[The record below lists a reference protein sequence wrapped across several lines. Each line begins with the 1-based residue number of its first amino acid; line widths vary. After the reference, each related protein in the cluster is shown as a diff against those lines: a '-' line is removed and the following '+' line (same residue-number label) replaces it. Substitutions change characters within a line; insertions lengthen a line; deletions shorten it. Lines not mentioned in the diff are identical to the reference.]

1 MDTIMYNKIKF
12 ILVLICSLLAVT
24 THATHVAGGS
34 MTYRCIGPDTYE
46 VSLEF
51 RRDCFNGAANA
62 QFDDFASVGVFNGDN
77 QLVLTVGQFGE
88 IRIPFI
94 EDDTLNEILTS
105 ECNVIGG
112 DVCLQ
117 TTVYRDTVIL
127 PSIPGGYILAYQRCC
142 YNATL
147 NNVSNPLNTG
157 ATVWIKITEAA
168 LEICNSSPSFIKSPN
183 VYICANDTLRFDHS
197 AEDIDGDSLVYFM
210 CAPSAGADAAFP
222 QPRPPNAP
230 PYLPV
235 TYATGF
241 SENNMMGG
249 SPISIDQV
257 TGQLIAVPS
266 EVGQFLI
273 GVCVREFRNGE
284 LLSEV
289 RRDFEYNVRVCG
301 RNPIAMIEP
310 EFVTQCNSLEVEFT
324 NNSTSNFLPV
334 DSLDFLWLFDFP
346 NTNLSSTEM
355 SPTYTFPTPGLYNVA
370 MIVTDGVCTDTTYAD
385 VGVSVEGDPTANFDV
400 SSFDCDGTTE
410 IQLTDLSTSS
420 QTLEYQ
426 WIINYANGADTSNLQ
441 NPVFD
446 IGTDQPITVSLMLTT
461 PSRCLD
467 SLIIRDIEIMTV
479 PLQVEFV
486 DKIIC
491 NGEDALI
498 FSSDIDSLNVTIFPD
513 AGITINAQGE
523 YIFQNFT
530 GQQDF
535 IVNVDDGFCFLTDT
549 VTINATSNPQF
560 PIADIIQCGDE
571 TVELNPI
578 GPDFYTYNWEGP
590 QGVSVISNEPNPLV
604 SLTQDAEFYVTV
616 STSPGSLCLFT
627 DTVSVVVRDNPTFNV
642 LPSSQ
647 IVYCEGTDISIRLDS
662 DFPSIQWV
670 DTATGFV
677 VGAGQEITLSN
688 LLVSTMLE
696 VTVEDDSG
704 CMTTDIIDIQFVE
717 APDFTFDTS
726 SDFNVCVGE
735 SANLIAT
742 SPDVVQWFD
751 SNGNLLAT
759 GTNFT
764 LNNVTMITNVTA
776 VATNDLGCQS
786 TQQITVGVF
795 QNPDIDFTPLEDLS
809 ICEDQIFTVSLLTS
823 DNVEWSFLNGDVIGN
838 GSTITI
844 ENITTDT
851 SLVATV
857 TNQFG
862 CTTTETFG
870 VDVDPMI
877 IPEIDLSPLNAVST
891 CTGNG
896 VELVL
901 DDDFEFIF
909 TDIDGNLLSDTN
921 ILTLDD
927 LTEPQLIVVT
937 VLDDRNCSLMDTFM
951 IEIFDDI
958 GLSIEGEVDSLI
970 YCQRSAID
978 IKSTS
983 DVNASV
989 EWYIL
994 GGGIVGNG
1002 VVLSQYMPV
1011 GDQTIVAIAM
1021 DEFGCMDTDTIT
1033 LIESIID
1040 GEISGDGMICLGE
1053 STTITV
1059 TPASNL
1065 DFELS
1070 WTPDVAILSETDNS
1084 ITVQPS
1090 QTTTYTVVYISSD
1103 GCETEYMFEVQVDG
1117 FFDGVNAFATPD
1129 EILFG
1134 QSTSLS
1140 TDQDDNFGYMWSP
1153 TESLDDATESNP
1165 EATPDETIT
1174 YTVTVTEDNGCTDTA
1189 TVEVTVIQP
1198 NCDESDIYVPNMFT
1212 PNADMLNDTWRIES
1226 NFIDRFE
1233 LVVYDRWGE
1242 EVFTSMDQDE
1252 EWDGTFRNKEL
1263 EPDVYGYYLLAVCT
1277 NGFEYTKQGNVTIVK

>member
-1 MDTIMYNKIKF
+1 MYNKIKY
-12 ILVLICSLLAVT
+12 ILVLICSLMAVA

-51 RRDCFNGAANA
+51 RRDCFNGADNA
-62 QFDDFASVGVFNGDN
+62 QFDDFASVGVFNDDN

-147 NNVSNPLNTG
+147 NNVANPLNTG
-157 ATVWIKITEAA
+157 ATIWIKITEAA
-168 LEICNSSPSFIKSPN
+168 LEICNSSPVFIKSPS

-210 CAPSAGADAAFP
+210 CASSAGADAAFP

-235 TYATGF
+235 TYAAGF

-249 SPISIDQV
+249 SPISVDPV

-301 RNPIAMIEP
+301 RNPIAMITP
-310 EFVTQCNSLEVEFT
+310 EFVTQCNSLEVEFS

-370 MIVTDGVCTDTTYAD
+370 MIVTDGVCTDTTFAD
-385 VGVSVEGDPTANFDV
+385 IGVSVEGDPTANFDV
-400 SSFDCDGTTE
+400 SSYDCDGTTE

-420 QTLEYQ
+420 QELEYQ
-426 WIINYANGADTSNLQ
+426 WIISYANGADTSNLQ
-441 NPVFD
+441 NPVID
-446 IGTDQPITVSLMLTT
+446 IGTDQPITVSLQLST

-479 PLQVEFV
+479 PLRADFV

-498 FSSDIDSLNVTIFPD
+498 FSSNIDSLNVTIFPD
-513 AGITINAQGE
+513 AGVMINAQGE
-523 YIFQNFT
+523 YIFQNFV
-530 GQQDF
+530 GRQDF
-535 IVNVDDGFCFLTDT
+535 IVNVDDGFCFLMDT

-571 TVELNPI
+571 TVELNPT

-590 QGVSVISNEPNPLV
+590 QGVSIISNEPNPLV

-616 STSPGSLCLFT
+616 STSPGSLCFFT
-627 DTVSVVVRDNPTFNV
+627 DTVSVVVRDNPTFSV

-647 IVYCEGTDISIRLDS
+647 IVYCEGTDISISLDS
-662 DFPSIQWV
+662 DFPSILWV
-670 DTATGFV
+670 DTATGIV
-677 VGAGQEITLSN
+677 VGVGQEITLSN

-696 VTVEDDSG
+696 VTVEDDFG
-704 CMTTDIIDIQFVE
+704 CATTEIIDIQFVG
-717 APDFTFDTS
+717 APDFTFDTT

-735 SANLIAT
+735 SASLIAT
-742 SPDVVQWFD
+742 SLDVVQWFD
-751 SNGNLLAT
+751 SSGNLLAS

-764 LNNVTMITNVTA
+764 LANVTMTTNVTA

-795 QNPDIDFTPLEDLS
+795 QNPDIDFTPLEDVS
-809 ICEDQIFTVSLLTS
+809 ICENQIFTLSLLTS

-838 GSTITI
+838 GSTIII
-844 ENITTDT
+844 ENIITDT

-862 CTTTETFG
+862 CTTAEIFQ

-877 IPEIDLSPLNAVST
+877 IPEIDLSPLDAVST

-896 VELVL
+896 IELVL
-901 DDDFEFIF
+901 DDDYEFVF

-921 ILTLDD
+921 VLTLDN
-927 LTEPQLIVVT
+927 LTEPELIVVT
-937 VLDDRNCSLMDTFM
+937 VLDNRNCSLMDTFM

-958 GLSIEGEVDSLI
+958 GLSIEGGIDSLT

-978 IKSTS
+978 INSS
-983 DVNASV
+983 FDVNASV

-994 GGGIVGNG
+994 GGGIIGNG
-1002 VVLSQYMPV
+1002 VILSQYMPV
-1011 GDQTIVAIAM
+1011 GNQTIVAIAM
-1021 DEFGCMDTDTIT
+1021 DMFGCMDTDTIT
-1033 LIESIID
+1033 LVESIID

-1059 TPASNL
+1059 SPASNL

-1090 QTTTYTVVYISSD
+1090 QTTTYTVVYINSD
-1103 GCETEYMFEVQVDG
+1103 GCETEYIFEVQVDG

-1134 QSTSLS
+1134 QSTTLS
-1140 TDQDDNFGYMWSP
+1140 TDQNDNFGYIWSP
-1153 TESLDDATESNP
+1153 AESLDNATDSDP

-1189 TVEVTVIQP
+1189 TIEVTVIQP

-1212 PNADMLNDTWRIES
+1212 PNGDMLNDTWRIES
-1226 NFIDRFE
+1226 NFIDRFD

-1242 EVFTSMDQDE
+1242 EVFTSMDQDV

-1263 EPDVYGYYLLAVCT
+1263 EPDVYGYYLMAICT
-1277 NGFEYTKQGNVTIVK
+1277 NGFEYSKQGNVTIVK

>member
-1 MDTIMYNKIKF
+1 MYNKIKF